1 MERSRFILTVL
12 GGALSILA
20 AHGQGPGRQ
29 PAGDF
34 PTHPLLEEVRK
45 AGSSV
50 KLAGVREV
58 ILVRANGGPT
68 KFRER
73 VLQDGQKV
81 RIEYSAGG
89 PYEGQIVVDNGIVQH
104 HYVPEKNEIRERP
117 SFGQPWMMFGRRNGG
132 GGGGGQPPR
141 GGPPPGERPAND
153 RRQPPGGPGWVTNI
167 VKEPKSQKVAGIT
180 TTVLSFNG
188 RDKRVFSRM
197 WIEPQR
203 KAVLKAEVYDPAGK
217 VVGGFQYV
225 AVKFDPVIPASA
237 FVLNVPGA
245 KRIQLE
251 DEAEQAFKETKLP
264 YFGFEK
270 GTGWKLTSV
279 RKMTGERLRFVALTY
294 SRDGRRVT
302 LFVTPEG
309 VDRARLEQLAGDR
322 TKVFIWK
329 DDGVNLVL
337 MGGMEETVLKQLSR
351 LIEADKARSRHL

>member
-1 MERSRFILTVL
+1 MERSRFILVWL
-12 GGALSILA
+12 GVAFMLALASA
-20 AHGQGPGRQ
+20 QSSGRQ
-29 PAGDF
+29 PGGGS

-45 AGSSV
+45 AGASV

-58 ILVRANGGPT
+58 IMVRTNGGPS

-73 VLQDGQKV
+73 VLQDGLKV
-81 RIEYSAGG
+81 RIEFSAGG
-89 PYEGQIVVDNGIVQH
+89 PYEGQIIVDNGAVQY

-117 SFGQPWMMFGRRNGG
+117 SFGQPWMMFGRRSSS
-132 GGGGGQPPR
+132 GGQAPR
-141 GGPPPGERPAND
+141 GGGAPPTERLSEN
-153 RRQPPGGPGWVTNI
+153 RRPPEGQGWVTEI
-167 VKEPKSQKVAGIT
+167 VKEAKSQKVAGIS

-197 WIEPQR
+197 WIEPKR
-203 KAVLKAEVYDPAGK
+203 KAVLKAQVYDPAGK

-225 AVKFDPVIPASA
+225 AIKFDPVIPASA

-251 DEAEQAFKETKLP
+251 DEAEKAFRDSKLP

-270 GTGWKLTSV
+270 GSGWKLTSV
-279 RKMTGERLRFVALTY
+279 RKMSGERLKFVALTY
-294 SRDGRRVT
+294 TRDGRRVT

-309 VDRARLEQLAGDR
+309 VDRERLEQLAGDR
-322 TKVFIWK
+322 TKVYIWK

-337 MGGMEETVLKQLSR
+337 MGGMDESVLKQLSR
-351 LIEADKARSRHL
+351 LIDADKARSRHLY

>member
-1 MERSRFILTVL
+1 MERSRFLLTSL
-12 GGALSILA
+12 GGVLLVFA
-20 AHGQGPGRQ
+20 AAAQGPGRQ
-29 PAGDF
+29 PAGEP

-45 AGSSV
+45 VGGRI

-73 VLQDGQKV
+73 VLQDGLKV

-89 PYEGQIVVDNGIVQH
+89 PYEGQIVVDNGVVQH

-132 GGGGGQPPR
+132 GGGGQPPR
-141 GGPPPGERPAND
+141 SDRNSNERRPA
-153 RRQPPGGPGWVTNI
+153 PGGPGWVTEI
-167 VKEPKSQKVAGIT
+167 VKEPQSQKVAGIT

-197 WIEPQR
+197 WIEPKR
-203 KAVLKAEVYDPAGK
+203 KAVLKAQVYDPAGK

-225 AVKFDPVIPASA
+225 AVKFDPVIPSSA

-251 DEAEQAFKETKLP
+251 DEAEKAFKETKLP

-270 GTGWKLTSV
+270 GAGWKLTSV
-279 RKMTGERLRFVALTY
+279 RRMSGERLKFVALTY
-294 SRDGRRVT
+294 TRDGRRVT

-309 VDRARLEQLAGDR
+309 VDRSRLEQMAGDR
-322 TKVFIWK
+322 TKVYIWK

-337 MGGMEETVLKQLSR
+337 MGGMDESVLKQLSR
-351 LIEADKARSRHL
+351 LIDADKARSRHLS